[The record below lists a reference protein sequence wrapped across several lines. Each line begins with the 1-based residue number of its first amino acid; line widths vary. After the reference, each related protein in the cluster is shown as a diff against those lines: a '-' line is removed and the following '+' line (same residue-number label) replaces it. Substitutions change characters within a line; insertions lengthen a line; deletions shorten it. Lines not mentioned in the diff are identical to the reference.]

1 MFLLFL
7 LVRRQL
13 VGTSYFD
20 ISYLANSSKFMNDEP
35 IGPVASCANFFRSMA
50 WLFILLP
57 FFLSFHQ
64 LSRKFVRILSLDIA
78 INLHS
83 NSPLLACA
91 PAVCLLITKGWPTK
105 LTPEEMLSIVEP
117 RQQCVTEPPIC

>member
-1 MFLLFL
+1 
-7 LVRRQL
+7 
-13 VGTSYFD
+13 
-20 ISYLANSSKFMNDEP
+20 MNDEP

-57 FFLSFHQ
+57 FFLSFHH
-64 LSRKFVRILSLDIA
+64 LSRKFVHIFSLDIA

-83 NSPLLACA
+83 NSSLLACA
-91 PAVCLLITKGWPTK
+91 PTVCLLMTEGWPTK

-117 RQQCVTEPPIC
+117 RQQCVREPPIC